1 MARLSPKRRREAKVR
16 AALSALAHA
25 SDDSA
30 KLQRGAVK
38 CALDRRTVYK
48 MNVPRA
54 LSLEGTGK
62 AIRAKPKRFQDDGFR
77 HVTIAKLG
85 I

>member
-1 MARLSPKRRREAKVR
+1 MARLNAKRRRELKVR

-38 CALDRRTVYK
+38 CALNRATTYK
-48 MNVPRA
+48 MTVPRP
-54 LSLEGTGK
+54 LNLEGKGRKSK
-62 AIRAKPKRFQDDGFR
+62 ASPNRFNDEGWRFT
-77 HVTIAKLG
+77 VKAKLG
-85 I
+85 L

>member
-25 SDDSA
+25 SDDSH
-30 KLQRGAVK
+30 KLQQGAVR
-38 CALDRRTVYK
+38 CALNRATTYK
-48 MNVPRA
+48 MNVPRS

-62 AIRAKPKRFQDDGFR
+62 AVKAAPKRFKDDGFR
-77 HVTIAKLG
+77 HVVMATLG

>member
-25 SDDSA
+25 NDDSA

-38 CALDRRTVYK
+38 CALDRRTTYK
-48 MNVPRA
+48 MIVPRA
-54 LSLEGTGK
+54 LSLEGEGRKKK
-62 AIRAKPKRFQDDGFR
+62 AAPKHFTDDGYR
-77 HVTIAKLG
+77 HKVMAKLG
-85 I
+85 V